1 MPKVILM
8 PKVVRISALRA
19 NSIFFL
25 TGFDAAGTDI
35 SLQNYRHHNR
45 AMDLLIDAGNECSA
59 LCALCGAS
67 GLSSSV
73 VLRGSVHAVQ
83 FIRRRALGALDV
95 SILGVYQPNAPFLS
109 TYLRPYDVVVS

>member
-83 FIRRRALGALDV
+83 FIRRRALGALDM
-95 SILGVYQPNAPFLS
+95 SIPVFSVGTIFA
-109 TYLRPYDVVVS
+109 